1 MLNNGQRREER
12 GNEVADQIQ
21 ARGLH
26 IQQHEGPQSGLHN
39 SAATLTKQGFE
50 VRRWPDTTRNLSN
63 REAHQ
68 AVSHASHRWSNF
80 PSSGDMSICR
90 NVPWSVNFRQRE
102 TSCISCRSHTQCAR
116 TRPPNMS
123 ATKAHCM
130 AGKAATRSAA
140 ASKFESR
147 IETCSQG
154 DRKVKRSRPDQ
165 CAQSSSEFPVSQS

>member
-12 GNEVADQIQ
+12 GNGVADQIQ

-50 VRRWPDTTRNLSN
+50 VRRWPDTTHNLSN

-102 TSCISCRSHTQCAR
+102 TSCISRRSRTQCAHKTVR
-116 TRPPNMS
+116 HMC

-130 AGKAATRSAA
+130 GGRAATRSAA

-154 DRKVKRSRPDQ
+154 NRRKERSRPDQ
-165 CAQSSSEFPVSQS
+165 CVVSSSKFPVSQW